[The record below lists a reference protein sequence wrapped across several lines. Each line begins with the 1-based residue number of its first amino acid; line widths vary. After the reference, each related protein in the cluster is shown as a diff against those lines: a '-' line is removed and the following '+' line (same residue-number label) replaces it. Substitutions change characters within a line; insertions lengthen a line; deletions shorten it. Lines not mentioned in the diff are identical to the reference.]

1 MLSGHCVA
9 AHSCS
14 LQCLQD
20 SCNVGD
26 VQDRYGLIQKEV
38 IDPRAEE
45 AHYMSKHA
53 EDLFTK

>member
-1 MLSGHCVA
+1 
-9 AHSCS
+9 
-14 LQCLQD
+14 
-20 SCNVGD
+20 

-53 EDLFTK
+53 EDLFKK